1 MKRNISVYI
10 FEHVQTFKVNILLHV
25 YSSVVLLLSQSVIST
40 PVTRPTRDKTTF
52 RAKTEVFVSVFPF
65 LSPETRF

>member
-25 YSSVVLLLSQSVIST
+25 YSSVVL
-40 PVTRPTRDKTTF
+40 R
-52 RAKTEVFVSVFPF
+52 
-65 LSPETRF
+65 LSPIFHLYTGEEAL